1 VAYLVGAA
9 VPHRSAQLCRSSA
22 RRDLRLGEAG
32 TTSGDSHNSAQRG
45 GGGAGWGREHRN
57 HREDGGRGAAQ
68 SPSKAVFSFFSPSRS
83 RALPEAMGKTLGP
96 AATVDSTEGSRGRR
110 IERTQTVVKGSRGPD
125 RSIKIGGSK

>member
-32 TTSGDSHNSAQRG
+32 TTSGDSHNSAQR

-96 AATVDSTEGSRGRR
+96 AATVDSTEGSR
-110 IERTQTVVKGSRGPD
+110 EPHTVVKGSRGPD